1 MKKKGEILIEGWKP
15 SPLEQSLIDGT
26 FDQLRK
32 EYIDSEE
39 IPDDLLEIQDFET
52 AMEEIKA

>member
-1 MKKKGEILIEGWKP
+1 M
-15 SPLEQSLIDGT
+15 IDGT

-52 AMEEIKA
+52 AMEEIKAEIDMLEEDVIEFESDIY